1 MYTRSDAI
9 RWGIRRTRPYA
20 QASAVLSLCLVLS
33 GCAQV
38 KPRADFALARRLI
51 AQATGVEA
59 AYDPDRPLLT
69 EEQLDATFDDGLS
82 LEEALRV
89 ALLNNRRLHAEFASI
104 GVAPQTRDFDPDTE
118 GPGTVIGDHNVFREH
133 CSVHRSIH
141 ETEPTRIGN
150 QNLFMDSAHAGH
162 DVVMGDRNVL
172 ANGSALGGHVVVA
185 DDVIIGG
192 NAAAHQFVRLGRGA
206 LMSGLAGT
214 ALDVM
219 PWFVVTQLNVAGSF
233 NIIGLRRNGFSS
245 EQIDTVRWVYRTFVR
260 QGISIASATER
271 LKERAGDPLIDEY
284 IQFVEAAERPI
295 CTGRG
300 RQARNDRDD
309 SSDSE

>member
-1 MYTRSDAI
+1 MSTIHPTAIVDPKVELADDVEVGPYCLLEGRIRIGAGTRL
-9 RWGIRRTRPYA
+9 RGHCFL
-20 QASAVLSLCLVLS
+20 Q
-33 GCAQV
+33 G
-38 KPRADFALARRLI
+38 
-51 AQATGVEA
+51 
-59 AYDPDRPLLT
+59 PLT
-69 EEQLDATFDDGLS
+69 IGEGNDIWP
-82 LEEALRV
+82 
-89 ALLNNRRLHAEFASI
+89 FASI

-133 CSVHRSIH
+133 SSVHRSIH
-141 ETEPTRIGN
+141 ETDPTRIGN
-150 QNLFMDSAHAGH
+150 GNLFMDSAHAGH

-172 ANGSALGGHVVVA
+172 ANGSALGGHVILA

-260 QGISIASATER
+260 QGLSIVTATER

-284 IQFVEAAERPI
+284 IEFVETAERPI

-300 RQARNDRDD
+300 RQAPSDRND

>member
-1 MYTRSDAI
+1 MPTIHPTAIVDPKVELADDVQVGPYCMLEGRIRIGAGTRL
-9 RWGIRRTRPYA
+9 RGHCFL
-20 QASAVLSLCLVLS
+20 Q
-33 GCAQV
+33 G
-38 KPRADFALARRLI
+38 
-51 AQATGVEA
+51 
-59 AYDPDRPLLT
+59 PLT
-69 EEQLDATFDDGLS
+69 IGEGNDIWP
-82 LEEALRV
+82 
-89 ALLNNRRLHAEFASI
+89 FASI